1 MPGLLSFHA
10 HPDDEVI
17 GTGGVLARYSRL
29 GEQVVVVTATDG
41 AEGEIHNYDDPDSL
55 KPRLA
60 EMRAQEVA
68 VALSVLGVKH
78 HEFLGYR
85 DSGMMGTEANDHP
98 NAFWRAD
105 FTEATKRLVGLIRK
119 YQPEVMTVYDP
130 FGGYGHPDHINVHR
144 VGVAAFFG
152 ARDLGWFP
160 LEEDQE
166 YWAPAKLYWT
176 AWGRERTRKMMKY
189 WDEEA
194 EAAEDREVDEYLW
207 RSQRGFPDEEI
218 SATIDVAE
226 FIDLK
231 VEALAAHRTQIPEDW
246 LLFRVPEEERS
257 EVYGTESF
265 VRVFSS
271 VQSALPETDLFTG
284 LR

>member
-1 MPGLLSFHA
+1 MPGLLAFHA

-17 GTGGVLARYSRL
+17 STGGVLARYARQ

-41 AEGEIHNYDDPDSL
+41 AEGEIHNYEDAELL
-55 KPRLA
+55 KPSLA
-60 EMRAQEVA
+60 EMRSQEIA

-98 NAFWRAD
+98 DAFWKAD
-105 FTEATKRLVGLIRK
+105 FTEATKRLVNLIRR

-160 LEEDQE
+160 LDDDQE
-166 YWAPAKLYWT
+166 YWKPAKLYWT
-176 AWGRERTRKMMKY
+176 TWGRERTRKLIKY
-189 WDEEA
+189 WQEDEVEQ
-194 EAAEDREVDEYLW
+194 ETDEYLW
-207 RSQRGFPDEEI
+207 RTQRGFPDEEI
-218 SATIDVAE
+218 SAAVDVSE
-226 FIDLK
+226 FVSLK
-231 VEALAAHRTQIPEDW
+231 MQALQAHRTQIPDDW
-246 LLFRVPEEERS
+246 LLLKVPEEERAD
-257 EVYGTESF
+257 VFGTESF
-265 VRVFSS
+265 VRVFSNVDS
-271 VQSALPETDLFTG
+271 DLPETDLFAG